1 MGISMALFMALRKGP
16 LQMTAV
22 VLFRPQ
28 KSVVRR
34 ALALGI
40 PVFLE
45 RVCFSCGQLIVTHM
59 VAGLGNIA
67 LAANHVA
74 VTAEAISYLP
84 AQGGSFAA
92 TAAVGQAIGGNQPV
106 LARRYGV
113 LSGRIGMCSGLLAG
127 IFLFFCAE
135 PLAGRFS
142 SDPEVIALA
151 ADMLRIVAVSEPLYG
166 LSIVLGGVLRGAGD
180 SRTPFLIVLV
190 GVWAVRLPLG
200 PILLVRCGLG
210 LAAIWIAMVADLMLR
225 GVLCQFFVCKINWPR
240 RAALVS
246 GKPTTKS

>member
-1 MGISMALFMALRKGP
+1 
-16 LQMTAV
+16 MTAV

-28 KSVVRR
+28 KSVVRW

-45 RVCFSCGQLIVTHM
+45 RACFSCGQLIVTRM

-67 LAANHVA
+67 LAA
-74 VTAEAISYLP
+74 
-84 AQGGSFAA
+84 
-92 TAAVGQAIGGNQPV
+92 
-106 LARRYGV
+106 
-113 LSGRIGMCSGLLAG
+113 
-127 IFLFFCAE
+127 
-135 PLAGRFS
+135 
-142 SDPEVIALA
+142 
-151 ADMLRIVAVSEPLYG
+151 DMLRIVAISESLYG
-166 LSIVLGGVLRGAGD
+166 LSIVLGDVLRGAGD

>member
-1 MGISMALFMALRKGP
+1 M
-16 LQMTAV
+16 
-22 VLFRPQ
+22 
-28 KSVVRR
+28 
-34 ALALGI
+34 
-40 PVFLE
+40 
-45 RVCFSCGQLIVTHM
+45 
-59 VAGLGNIA
+59 
-67 LAANHVA
+67 
-74 VTAEAISYLP
+74 
-84 AQGGSFAA
+84 
-92 TAAVGQAIGGNQPV
+92 
-106 LARRYGV
+106 
-113 LSGRIGMCSGLLAG
+113 
-127 IFLFFCAE
+127 
-135 PLAGRFS
+135 
-142 SDPEVIALA
+142 IALA

-166 LSIVLGGVLRGAGD
+166 FSIVLGGVLRGAGD

>member
-1 MGISMALFMALRKGP
+1 M
-16 LQMTAV
+16 
-22 VLFRPQ
+22 
-28 KSVVRR
+28 
-34 ALALGI
+34 
-40 PVFLE
+40 
-45 RVCFSCGQLIVTHM
+45 
-59 VAGLGNIA
+59 
-67 LAANHVA
+67 
-74 VTAEAISYLP
+74 P